1 MTKTRLCVDSE
12 QGWHWAEPA
21 EPRAC
26 SREPSQISP
35 PLARLMRDSAWL
47 AEPRASHYNG
57 SARLAVTPRWLA
69 EPICVTYISCVSAQ
83 SRLNCM
89 LPSQHSQVY
98 RIHEL
103 IESCNI
109 QFTRLNDN
117 WQHLYVTLYQETN
130 SMVLPQ
136 KSLLRDLMPGF
147 SLPAFSSGFFP
158 QTG

>member
-1 MTKTRLCVDSE
+1 MSE
-12 QGWHWAEPA
+12 CAESVVLIEFRCCCGGIPITNIRQNLDEYDAGLALSRAGRAPSLLARAEPNLT
-21 EPRAC
+21 
-26 SREPSQISP
+26 S
-35 PLARLMRDSAWL
+35 ARSLMRDSAWR

-57 SARLAVTPRWLA
+57 SARLAVTPRWLARSRLA

-117 WQHLYVTLYQETN
+117 
-130 SMVLPQ
+130 
-136 KSLLRDLMPGF
+136 
-147 SLPAFSSGFFP
+147 
-158 QTG
+158 